1 MATITSTRRGRARV
15 ESRPHAGTV
24 VVQVGGGPLLCLASA
39 ETRELAKYLAVCA
52 DAVDEGATETTGIAR
67 SDAGAPAGSRCMSA
81 ALAHSN
87 AQRAAA
93 AAGIVARAGR
103 RWGLLPYQVV
113 IASSIATNAVL
124 RQGKSAAGAVA
135 AARRAARAQA
145 GAA

>member
-1 MATITSTRRGRARV
+1 
-15 ESRPHAGTV
+15 
-24 VVQVGGGPLLCLASA
+24 
-39 ETRELAKYLAVCA
+39 
-52 DAVDEGATETTGIAR
+52 
-67 SDAGAPAGSRCMSA
+67 MSA
-81 ALAHSN
+81 VIAHHSN

-113 IASSIATNAVL
+113 TASSIAANAVL

-135 AARRAARAQA
+135 AARRAAHAQA

>member
-1 MATITSTRRGRARV
+1 
-15 ESRPHAGTV
+15 
-24 VVQVGGGPLLCLASA
+24 
-39 ETRELAKYLAVCA
+39 
-52 DAVDEGATETTGIAR
+52 
-67 SDAGAPAGSRCMSA
+67 MSA
-81 ALAHSN
+81 ALAHHSN

-113 IASSIATNAVL
+113 IAASIAANAVL

-135 AARRAARAQA
+135 AARRAARTQA